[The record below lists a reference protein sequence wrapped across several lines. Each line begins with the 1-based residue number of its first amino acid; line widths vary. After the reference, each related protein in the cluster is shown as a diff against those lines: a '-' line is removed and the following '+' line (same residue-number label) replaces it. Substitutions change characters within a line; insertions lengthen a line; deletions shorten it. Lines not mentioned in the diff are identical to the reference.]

1 MESYSLFIDKGIINH
16 GEVLYILSLSHI
28 GKGVVDGVEAAGTDV
43 LGGEIYET
51 PFLCGSVLAEHH
63 DAVGTVA
70 TNYFDIH
77 KLIYQFKIIN
87 KHIGIGCPSAFT
99 GNAVDKG
106 GVGFL
111 WCAKRGVGK
120 TVIPIRRTFKPYVSS
135 PPETFV

>member
-1 MESYSLFIDKGIINH
+1 MKSYSLFIDKGIINH

-28 GKGVVDGVEAAGTDV
+28 SKSIVDGVEAAGTDMF
-43 LGGEIYET
+43 GGEVYET
-51 PFLCGSVLAEHH
+51 PFLCSAVLTEQYN
-63 DAVGTVA
+63 AVGTVA

-87 KHIGIGCPSAFT
+87 KHIRITCPRTFA

-111 WCAKRGVGK
+111 WCAKR
-120 TVIPIRRTFKPYVSS
+120 
-135 PPETFV
+135 